1 MKLWL
6 YERIPREPSVK
17 DLTWLRK
24 IKGEDDMRKKLERFY
39 SDDKDRMDKEWK
51 NEDKK
56 GKK

>member
-1 MKLWL
+1 
-6 YERIPREPSVK
+6 
-17 DLTWLRK
+17 
-24 IKGEDDMRKKLERFY
+24 MRKKLERFY